1 MFDSSADDATLAL
14 ARFAATTGLESV
26 PSVVCKRLKDC
37 LLDFVGNAAFAAVN
51 AESSAAFRAGAM
63 ALQGANDDATV
74 VGDAQGYSY
83 LQAALLN
90 GAFAHTL
97 DFDDTNVWGCL
108 HPGAPVIA
116 AALVEAERTHATG
129 KRWLAALAVGYEVAT
144 RIGAA
149 LGSTAYDRGFHVTS
163 VAGIFGAVA
172 AVGRLRGV
180 DAGTLASAFG
190 IAGSKAAGSMQYLA
204 NGSWNKRLHPGFAAH
219 DALLA
224 LAFAQAGVV
233 GAAAPIEGRYGLLTG
248 YTNEATPSALTDRL
262 GQWWPSA
269 ETAIKPFPSCRF
281 NHGAI
286 EAALQLHE
294 LLGADARKRIEAALR
309 EGTRLEVRLS
319 PKAAQIVGEATPN
332 KIDPRNIVD
341 AQFSA
346 YFQVAVALLD
356 GRCNWQSYERIGAA
370 DVAALCSSIYVVI
383 DGQLPIMGAALS
395 FAGQVVRID
404 EPLGEPS
411 RPCDGAFLRRKFDD
425 LAVPVFGGAHAA
437 RIVQRVRA
445 LEDETDASTLIRQ
458 FRRSLQ

>member
-1 MFDSSADDATLAL
+1 MFDSSANDATLVL

-26 PSVVCKRLKDC
+26 PSVVRSRLKDC
-37 LLDFVGNAAFAAVN
+37 LLDFVGNTAYAAVN

-74 VGDAQGYSY
+74 VGDTQGYSY

-116 AALVEAERTHATG
+116 AAMVEAERIRATG

-149 LGSTAYDRGFHVTS
+149 LGSTAYDRGFHITAVT
-163 VAGIFGAVA
+163 GIFGAVA

-180 DAGTLASAFG
+180 DSDTLASALG

-233 GAAAPIEGRYGLLTG
+233 GAAAPIEGRYGLLAG
-248 YTNEATPSALTDRL
+248 YTNDATPLALTDRL
-262 GQWWPSA
+262 GEWWPSGD
-269 ETAIKPFPSCRF
+269 TAIKPFPSCRL

-294 LLGADARKRIEAALR
+294 QLGTGARKRIEAALR
-309 EGTRLEVRLS
+309 EGARLEVRLS

-332 KIDPRNIVD
+332 KIHPRNIVD
-341 AQFSA
+341 AQFSV
-346 YFQVAVALLD
+346 YFQVAVTLLD
-356 GRCNWQSYERIGAA
+356 GRCNWQSYQRIGAA
-370 DVAALCSSIYVVI
+370 DVAALCSAIYVVI
-383 DGQLPIMGAALS
+383 DGQLPIVGAVLS
-395 FAGQVVRID
+395 FAGQAVRID

-411 RPCDGAFLRRKFDD
+411 RPCDGVSLRRKFDD
-425 LAVPVFGGAHAA
+425 LAVPVFGERHTAQIA
-437 RIVQRVRA
+437 QRVAA

-458 FRRSLQ
+458 FRGSVQ